1 MMTQTTMPRPSDF
14 DAYWAAVDA
23 KLAQYPAAPTLERLA
38 LPSDEHSTVY
48 GVKLTSIGPYRIFGY
63 LSIPNGQG
71 PWPGLLV
78 APGYGSV
85 NHLPHLDDRQ
95 RYVTLVLMHRG
106 QRLADQPFAAA
117 FPGLLTLGIDD
128 PNRYIFRGIV
138 ADCLRGAEFLLS
150 RPEVDKHKVGI
161 VGGGLAL
168 MTAAR
173 RPGFTAVQASGML
186 FHRLMEVR
194 RRSDEYPIEE
204 INDYL
209 RAYPEQ
215 EEAVAR
221 TLSYFEAS
229 SHAPA
234 ITGRTVFSIGGAG
247 LSGYEWL
254 KPLTSAPTGPV
265 DFYELSHEGGTDHDW
280 LDAWTAEQLGS
291 VPKPRLWT
299 VA

>member
-1 MMTQTTMPRPSDF
+1 MTDTTIASQAEF
-14 DAYWAAVDA
+14 DAYWDAVDTE
-23 KLAQYPAAPTLERLA
+23 LAQYPAAPTLERLA

-63 LSIPNGQG
+63 LSIPNGEG

-117 FPGLLTLGIDD
+117 YPGLLTLGIDD
-128 PNRYIFRGIV
+128 PSTYIFRGIV

-150 RPEVDKHKVGI
+150 RPEVDKSKVGI
-161 VGGGLAL
+161 IGGGLAL
-168 MTAAR
+168 MTAGR
-173 RPGFTAVQASGML
+173 RAGFTAVQASGML

-194 RRSDEYPIEE
+194 QRSDDYPIEE
-204 INDYL
+204 INDFL
-209 RAYPEQ
+209 RASPDKED
-215 EEAVAR
+215 AVAR
-221 TLSYFEAS
+221 TLSFFEARR
-229 SHAPA
+229 HAA
-234 ITGRTVFSIGGAG
+234 SITAKTLFNIGGAG

-254 KPLTSAPTGPV
+254 KPLTSAPAGPV
-265 DFYELSHEGGTDHDW
+265 EFYELSHEGGTDHDW
-280 LDAWTAEQLGS
+280 LDAWMAKELGS